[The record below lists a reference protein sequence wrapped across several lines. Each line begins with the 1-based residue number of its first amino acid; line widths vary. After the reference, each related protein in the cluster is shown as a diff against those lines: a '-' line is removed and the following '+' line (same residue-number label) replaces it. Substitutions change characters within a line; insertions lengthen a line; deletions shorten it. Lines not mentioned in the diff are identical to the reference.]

1 MAKRYK
7 ARYKTKIFTEN
18 GFLEPDG
25 FSSVIFRN
33 IGSDE
38 ASIMNDIPLTTLSE
52 DFAFINREFVVI
64 QDKITVKFN
73 TTVSPRVI
81 AIMVYYDEF

>member
-7 ARYKTKIFTEN
+7 ARYKTKVFTEN
-18 GFLEPDG
+18 SFLEPDG

-33 IGSDE
+33 VGSDE
-38 ASIMNDIPLTTLSE
+38 ATILNDIPITIFGE

-64 QDKITVKFN
+64 QEKIPVKFI
-73 TTVSPRVI
+73 TTVAPRAI
-81 AIMVYYDEF
+81 AIMVYYDEL